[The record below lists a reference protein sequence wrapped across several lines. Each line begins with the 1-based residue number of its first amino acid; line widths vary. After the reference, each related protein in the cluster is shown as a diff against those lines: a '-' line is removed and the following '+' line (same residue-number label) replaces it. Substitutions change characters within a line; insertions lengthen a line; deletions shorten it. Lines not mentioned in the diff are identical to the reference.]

1 MILVYSYPKYR
12 PEKYNRND
20 DSNFAFLTKR
30 KRLVTALMQH
40 SLNKLTQ
47 NEDNELC
54 RGYCLFSSQL

>member
-30 KRLVTALMQH
+30 KRMATALIQH

-47 NEDNELC
+47 NEENDL
-54 RGYCLFSSQL
+54 

>member
-20 DSNFAFLTKR
+20 NSNFVFLTKR
-30 KRLVTALMQH
+30 KRMATALIQH

-47 NEDNELC
+47 NEENDL
-54 RGYCLFSSQL
+54 

>member
-1 MILVYSYPKYR
+1 MILAYSYPKYH

-47 NEDNELC
+47 NEEN
-54 RGYCLFSSQL
+54 

>member
-1 MILVYSYPKYR
+1 MILAYSYPKYHT
-12 PEKYNRND
+12 EKYNRNN

-30 KRLVTALMQH
+30 KRLATALMQH
-40 SLNKLTQ
+40 SLNKLTL

>member
-30 KRLVTALMQH
+30 KRLATALMQH
-40 SLNKLTQ
+40 SLNKLTK
-47 NEDNELC
+47 NEENEL
-54 RGYCLFSSQL
+54 